1 VHREHC
7 TEQSDEETGV
17 VKHLTSSDEVV
28 SAYRSGVRAG
38 ALPRHCSIRGE
49 DSPIDTILFDG
60 TTTAIGAFRCPV
72 EHPSF
77 RDSGPIERPI
87 VVFPRTSVW
96 IRHEGASAF
105 VADANVVTIYNRG
118 QRYERLSISHEGDR
132 CDWFAVSDD
141 VARDIAAAF
150 DPSIGDS
157 DAPAFRFERTS
168 STPSLYLEQR
178 RLTRRVARGD
188 VDRLELE
195 EAIVHMVSRVIG
207 LAYRAP
213 PRPLARRAAAA
224 RRRAE
229 TAEHA
234 KAELLSS
241 IDVNRSASD
250 VAHAV
255 GTSVFHLCRVFR
267 AHTGRTMHDYRT
279 ELRVRAALERIGDG
293 TLSSVANGL
302 GFSSHSHLVR
312 VCRRYLGETPRALR
326 ASLRVGA

>member
-1 VHREHC
+1 M
-7 TEQSDEETGV
+7 
-17 VKHLTSSDEVV
+17 SSDEVV
-28 SAYRSGVRAG
+28 SPHRSDGRAR
-38 ALPRHCSIRGE
+38 ALPRHCSIRGGE
-49 DSPIDTILFDG
+49 CPLDTVLFDG
-60 TTTAIGAFRCPV
+60 AAAAIGEFRCPV

-96 IRHEGASAF
+96 IKHEGSNAF

-118 QRYERLSISHEGDR
+118 QRYKRRSISHEGDR

-141 VARDIAAAF
+141 AAREIAAVF
-150 DPSIGDS
+150 DPAVGDA
-157 DAPAFRFERTS
+157 DAPAFRFERAS

-178 RLTRRVARGD
+178 RLTRRAVRGD
-188 VDRLELE
+188 VDPLEME
-195 EAIVHMVSRVIG
+195 ETIVRIVSRVIG
-207 LAYRAP
+207 LAYRTAP
-213 PRPLARRAAAA
+213 GPLARRAAAA

-241 IDVNRSASD
+241 IDINRSASD

-293 TLSSVANGL
+293 TLSSVAHGL

-326 ASLRVGA
+326 ASLRADR